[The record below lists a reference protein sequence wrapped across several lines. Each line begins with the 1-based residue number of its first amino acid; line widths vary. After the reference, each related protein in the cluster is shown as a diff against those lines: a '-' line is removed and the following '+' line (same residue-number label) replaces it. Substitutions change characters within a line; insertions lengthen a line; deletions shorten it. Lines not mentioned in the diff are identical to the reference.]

1 MHKRHLLCALG
12 FLCLQLSGLYGR
24 AQAVSSDRFRTGT
37 YRPAASSTAF
47 TWQVTASNAL
57 NWNNVPYMPVGIA
70 FAPASFKEDTSSAW
84 HSDETYLDALKAQ
97 GISDVLI
104 TPPSSLV
111 EVPPSAL
118 QRLIDAMEA
127 RGFHYGIEFGTGIER
142 PLTGFEVRPAVYR
155 FDDPNR
161 NMALWQVSHAQSAAY
176 FVVDAAADSRLI
188 GEGMASINGGV
199 ASISLDD
206 FHGTAHPVA
215 LLLPLLTLTRDAD
228 GVGLPD
234 VWGEFDSY
242 RDHLLGLLRQIHF
255 GAGLRFFLDPLG
267 PTLGLSDEA
276 LFMVPNSEMFR
287 ISWESYLSR
296 KYGTPDALTA
306 KWQLSKSFSSL
317 PEMARLIPLWS
328 LGRGFP
334 YFYDPTTGDTY
345 RVTQPTLSTWWDDFS
360 DWRAQTLRYA
370 LKTIADELQRYVA
383 NVPVVYSGGLQSL
396 SNVSLNDSSPPDGLA
411 AAFSPEEPPSLNRLM
426 APLYSLASLSRPPRW
441 LIGVPAM
448 QASGSYAS
456 YTDLLGQLANLQNLG
471 FKGFFVT
478 GVTPDHLDWL
488 KRAAHTL
495 TDSPIAALQT
505 PRVLY
510 YPFQSP
516 GPAFTGQVP
525 GDESVFW
532 IPAPVQGTLDDW
544 WPSFSGYTIHL
555 PSGSE
560 TVLVSL
566 LGPRMVRLQV
576 PDPRIARA
584 FTPDGASV
592 PVKIVGKDLIEVRF
606 GNMPLVFTGVGES
619 PIPTEAATDAVTLV
633 TMLVPHASKADRA
646 LGELQ
651 RDQAA
656 MLLRRKD
663 YLGAYT
669 AVRPAVEGLAAAIS
683 PFVWIEGE
691 NPALDNFTEI
701 AQNAGASGGAYLRL
715 STPEE
720 PLQIIH
726 EYAARYTF
734 DVNSTGDYDIW
745 LAGTIPGPQTSP
757 FTWYIDH
764 QPPQPPAATTP
775 AGPRYLSGYFG
786 WMYLG
791 RVSLSQG
798 SHALSVKV
806 ADPAPETKLYT
817 FSIDALL
824 VTPSSL
830 PFTPRT
836 TIRPVPLPAT
846 DIPKFLKTIGIQA
859 K

>member
-1 MHKRHLLCALG
+1 MQKLSLLGVIG
-12 FLCLQLSGLYGR
+12 FLFLQLSCSYGR

-37 YRPAASSTAF
+37 FRPAASSTAF

-57 NWNNVPYMPVGIA
+57 NWNHVPYVPVGVA
-70 FAPASFKEDTSSAW
+70 FTPVSFKEGSPSAW
-84 HSDETYLDALKAQ
+84 HSDEAYLDALKAH
-97 GISDVLI
+97 GITDVLI
-104 TPPSSLV
+104 TPPDSLV
-111 EVPPSAL
+111 DVSPSAL

-127 RGFHYGIEFGTGIER
+127 RGLHYGIGFGRGLEQ

-161 NMALWQVSHAQSAAY
+161 NVALWQVSDAEAAAY

-188 GEGMASINGGV
+188 GAGMATINRGV

-215 LLLPLLTLTRDAD
+215 LLVPLLKLHRDAD

-234 VWGEFDSY
+234 VWGEFDAY
-242 RDHLLGLLRQIHF
+242 RDRLLDLLRQVHF

-267 PTLGLSDEA
+267 PTLGFSDEA

-296 KYGTPDALTA
+296 KYGAPDALTT

-317 PEMARLIPLWS
+317 REMARLIPLWS

-334 YFYDPTTGDTY
+334 YFYDPTTGNTY

-360 DWRAQTLRYA
+360 DWRTQTLRYA

-383 NVPVVYSGGLQSL
+383 DVPVVYSGGLQSL
-396 SNVSLNDSSPPDGLA
+396 SNVSLDDSSPPDGLA
-411 AAFSPEEPPSLNRLM
+411 ATFSPAVPPSLNRSM

-441 LIGVPAM
+441 LIGVPAIT
-448 QASGSYAS
+448 AGSYAS
-456 YTDLLGQLANLQNLG
+456 YTDLVGQLASLQNLG

-478 GVTPDHLDWL
+478 GVTLDHLDWIE
-488 KRAAHTL
+488 RAAQAL
-495 TDSPIAALQT
+495 TDSPIAALRT

-510 YPFQSP
+510 YPFQAP

-532 IPAPVQGTLDDW
+532 VPAPVQGILDDW

-555 PSGSE
+555 PSGAE

-566 LGPRMVRLQV
+566 LGPRVVRLQV
-576 PDPRIARA
+576 PDPHVARA
-584 FTPDGASV
+584 FTPDGAPV
-592 PVKIVGKDLIEVRF
+592 PIKIVGKDLIEVHF
-606 GNMPLVFTGVGES
+606 ANVPLVFTGVGES

-633 TMLVPHASKADRA
+633 TMLLPHASKADRA

-651 RDQAA
+651 RDQAQ

-669 AVRPAVEGLAAAIS
+669 AVRPAVEGLAAALS
-683 PFVWIEGE
+683 PYIWIEGE
-691 NPALDNFTEI
+691 NPALDNFTET

-734 DVNSTGDYDIW
+734 DVSATGDYDIW
-745 LAGTIPGPQTSP
+745 LAGTVPGPQTSP

-764 QPPQPPAATTP
+764 QPPQPPATATP
-775 AGPRYLSGYFG
+775 VGPRYLSGYFG
-786 WMYLG
+786 WIYLG
-791 RVSLSQG
+791 RASLSQG
-798 SHALSVKV
+798 SHALSIKI
-806 ADPAPETKLYT
+806 ADPASETKLYT

-824 VTPSSL
+824 ITPSSL

-836 TIRPVPLPAT
+836 TIRPVPLLAS
-846 DIPKFLKTIGIQA
+846 DMPKFLKTIGVEA